1 MESLLTLVFIGG
13 HRQLE
18 LMKDEIPPEVEY
30 ILLDSNKITDL
41 NKINYC
47 ISMANG
53 MYISILK
60 PDDIM
65 LSDFIPEV
73 INGIGSNRDVVL
85 FDTIDTE
92 GVIYSYTSLPKRYN
106 LTSEEPVLPLQ
117 YFHAVKR
124 RIVLNTR
131 FYEDKDRDPYGFY
144 SKKVTN
150 MSFNEYNI
158 RKPILKH
165 DNI

>member
-1 MESLLTLVFIGG
+1 MESLLTLVFVGV
-13 HRQLE
+13 HRQFE

-30 ILLDSNKITDL
+30 ILLDSNKISDL

-60 PDDIM
+60 PNDIM
-65 LSDFIPEV
+65 LTDFIPEV
-73 INGIGSNRDVVL
+73 LNGIGSKRDVIL
-85 FDTIDTE
+85 FDTVDTD
-92 GVIYSYTSLPKRYN
+92 GNTCSYTSLPKRYN
-106 LTSEEPVLPLQ
+106 LHAEEPVLPLQ
-117 YFHAVKR
+117 YFHVAKR

-131 FYEDKDRDPYGFY
+131 FYESKDRDPYAFY

-150 MSFNEYNI
+150 IAFNEYNI